1 MMIMVMINYFPFLL
15 LQWSDKDSK
24 QLWNPW
30 LHLYQNV
37 SILGPFSDFTLS
49 HDSFSAKNI
58 YASFKNFKLWKIICQ
73 KENHSCLFCF
83 TCAELFPS
91 PQKQNFFKSPDPPWK
106 KSIWRTIEN
115 PKTIYLLNGKTN
127 DDKQNESFIAS
138 HLYYDNMKW
147 ILQTLWMLS
156 PRNTNCFWS
165 ILDNPTWWFSSLT
178 KQFEFDF

>member
-1 MMIMVMINYFPFLL
+1 MMMMVMINYFPFLL

-91 PQKQNFFKSPDPPWK
+91 PPKAKFLQVPRSTLKKIYMTHNRKSKDYLFVK
-106 KSIWRTIEN
+106 RKNKWR
-115 PKTIYLLNGKTN
+115 
-127 DDKQNESFIAS
+127 
-138 HLYYDNMKW
+138 
-147 ILQTLWMLS
+147 QTK
-156 PRNTNCFWS
+156 RKFHCFTS
-165 ILDNPTWWFSSLT
+165 ILWQYEMNTTNIMNALT
-178 KQFEFDF
+178 